1 VAFEI
6 CRPAQWKSGETF
18 ALLQEFNEK
27 CVKFHMKTQ
36 FEKHSHNS
44 KCPHFGKTEHSILHL
59 AVINITRILYTYIR
73 INHFNLFMSIF
84 LYVDRSH
91 QYSINICHYW
101 KVLLYQS
108 DYKTQ
113 VI

>member
-1 VAFEI
+1 VGRAVGVPLSVKKLMLAPARLTHRAGSGRGRLGPARVATTWRLKFAA
-6 CRPAQWKSGETF
+6 PAQWKSGETF

-59 AVINITRILYTYIR
+59 AVINITRI
-73 INHFNLFMSIF
+73 
-84 LYVDRSH
+84 
-91 QYSINICHYW
+91 
-101 KVLLYQS
+101 
-108 DYKTQ
+108 
-113 VI
+113 